1 MAATPSANLNYREE
15 CFSGRA
21 AMTANK
27 RNITLLLPALVLY
40 LITFTAPL
48 VVLLVLSF
56 GRFDKSITTLGFHLD
71 GYIKFFEPT
80 YLRVFFDTFFIS
92 LYITF
97 FCLILSF
104 PVAILMHRVQPFMK
118 NIILFCVIS
127 PLLTSIIVRNSA
139 WMLVLGNQGIIN
151 QFADYIGLN
160 DVLRDMGLIS
170 RFAGLPLMN
179 NVFGVVL
186 GTVHVYLPFM
196 VLPIYASL
204 SAINTSIE
212 ESARNLGASSM
223 QLFRNITWP
232 LSLPGVIAG
241 CTLVFI
247 LSMGL
252 YVTPV
257 IMGGNKVVTIP
268 MIITGL
274 VRDRYNWPT
283 ASAFSVMLLITILF
297 TVYVSRLLQ
306 RSVKV

>member
-1 MAATPSANLNYREE
+1 
-15 CFSGRA
+15 
-21 AMTANK
+21 
-27 RNITLLLPALVLY
+27 
-40 LITFTAPL
+40 
-48 VVLLVLSF
+48 
-56 GRFDKSITTLGFHLD
+56 
-71 GYIKFFEPT
+71 
-80 YLRVFFDTFFIS
+80 
-92 LYITF
+92 
-97 FCLILSF
+97 
-104 PVAILMHRVQPFMK
+104 
-118 NIILFCVIS
+118 
-127 PLLTSIIVRNSA
+127 
-139 WMLVLGNQGIIN
+139 MLVLGNQGIIN

-204 SAINTSIE
+204 SAINPSIE

>member
-1 MAATPSANLNYREE
+1 
-15 CFSGRA
+15 
-21 AMTANK
+21 
-27 RNITLLLPALVLY
+27 
-40 LITFTAPL
+40 
-48 VVLLVLSF
+48 
-56 GRFDKSITTLGFHLD
+56 
-71 GYIKFFEPT
+71 
-80 YLRVFFDTFFIS
+80 
-92 LYITF
+92 
-97 FCLILSF
+97 
-104 PVAILMHRVQPFMK
+104 MK